1 MAKKKKKSVLKPWCW
16 YCDREFDDDKV
27 LINHQ
32 KAKHFKCSYCHKKM
46 NTIGGLVVHLQDVHK
61 EHTNVV
67 PNSIS
72 GRNTIDIEIFGMEG
86 IPFEDLEKHL
96 NEKSRGEK
104 RKYEDPELIQQQVA
118 KFSDFTTVQEQVAE
132 VSTVLEM
139 PRKIVKVDGA
149 VLVYSSDVSPVIYS
163 LKRKRIVQC
172 CQDIK
177 LLSILHPSQ

>member
-32 KAKHFKCSYCHKKM
+32 KAKHFKCSFCHKKM

-72 GRNTIDIEIFGMEG
+72 GRETIDIEIFGMEG
-86 IPFEDLEKHL
+86 IPFEDLERHQQK
-96 NEKSRGEK
+96 KIGGEK
-104 RKYEDPELIQQQVA
+104 RKYEDPELLREQLNSFASFTNTSVSNDAAHGEHQVPLPNSGA
-118 KFSDFTTVQEQVAE
+118 K
-132 VSTVLEM
+132 
-139 PRKIVKVDGA
+139 KIKIDGA
-149 VLVYSSDVSPVIYS
+149 VLVYSSDISPVF
-163 LKRKRIVQC
+163 LN
-172 CQDIK
+172 
-177 LLSILHPSQ
+177 